1 MEYIEIEKEQI
12 PYRFEIDLS
21 GVVFTLEA
29 NYNSEYDFFTVDV
42 ERDGE
47 VLITGNKL
55 VYGVPLF
62 SYSSDERLPQVEIV
76 PYDEAGITQ
85 EVTWSTLGETVF
97 LYVFEGGAEDG

>member
-21 GVVFTLEA
+21 GAVFAFEV

-42 ERDGE
+42 ELDGE

-62 SYSSDERLPQVEIV
+62 SYSSDERLPQVEII
-76 PYDEAGITQ
+76 PFDEAGITQ
-85 EVTWSTLGETVF
+85 EVTWATLGEMVF
-97 LYVFEGGAEDG
+97 LYVFEKGEDDG